1 MDLGRRSALA
11 TMAVVAVGAALVV
24 PALVVPALTD
34 GDAGPPDVT
43 PSPGTGEP
51 ALQKSAPPPLPFAFT
66 TRQDGEPLP
75 GNAWQ
80 VVVDPAVSLTVEAVE
95 TAPGSA
101 GSVCELALLVETL
114 GPGEPVS
121 GELARRSGW
130 TGGTRV
136 LDLTWDGRTAAGE
149 PAPPGT
155 YRLVARYVEKSSCG
169 AGGTVRGSGESSL
182 GQVVVRGATP
192 G

>member
-1 MDLGRRSALA
+1 MDLGRRAALTTA
-11 TMAVVAVGAALVV
+11 AVAAVGAV
-24 PALVVPALTD
+24 LVVPALTD
-34 GDAGPPDVT
+34 GGAGPPDVT
-43 PSPGTGEP
+43 PP
-51 ALQKSAPPPLPFAFT
+51 ATSSGPPPKSAPPPLPFVFT
-66 TRQDGEPLP
+66 TRQDGVRLP
-75 GNAWQ
+75 GNEWQ
-80 VVVDPAVSLTVEAVE
+80 VVADPTVSLTVEAVE

-101 GSVCELALLVETL
+101 GSVCDLVLLVETL

-149 PAPPGT
+149 PVPPGT
-155 YRLVARYVEKSSCG
+155 YRLVARHVEKSGCG
-169 AGGTVRGSGESSL
+169 PAGTVRGGGQSSL
-182 GQVVVRGATP
+182 GQVVVRRATP